1 MFQSSPAINCGR
13 HNRVLKFYSC
23 SQCFNPHPRSTAG
36 VTWIT
41 ESGNGVM
48 LVSILTRDQLRASPT
63 CRASASQQ
71 STGFNPHPRS
81 TAGVTNWAES
91 WAEAFDVSILT
102 RDQLRASHTAR
113 RRIVDME
120 RVSILTRDQ
129 LRASR
134 LKRKRLKQKGFYPIL
149 REPPKRW
156 FVFHTFFHTP
166 KISPTNS
173 ITYTCANL

>member
-1 MFQSSPAINCGR
+1 MFEQVFQSSPAINCGR
-13 HNRVLKFYSC
+13 HRSISTLRPKLRKFQSSPAINC
-23 SQCFNPHPRSTAG
+23 GRHQRNLFSLLRIICFNPHPRSTAG
-36 VTWIT
+36 VTCYGGLYTIT
-41 ESGNGVM
+41 R
-48 LVSILTRDQLRASPT
+48 I
-63 CRASASQQ
+63 C
-71 STGFNPHPRS
+71 FNPHPRS
-81 TAGVTNWAES
+81 TAGVTLLKPPISGCCA
-91 WAEAFDVSILT
+91 
-102 RDQLRASHTAR
+102 
-113 RRIVDME
+113 
-120 RVSILTRDQ
+120 VSILTRDQ